1 MASDCCNTNVIKDC
15 CGRPIQPG
23 IGKDVD
29 LTSSLIWKIGIALV
43 LAGQSMVF
51 GLGINITPPERGSGA
66 YIFLHGA
73 LIVSSIIVMILL
85 GRSLF
90 EDAIRNLKKR
100 RLSLEGLF
108 FLSAVGALIGSLIST
123 ITGQSE
129 VYYEVVA
136 IVLVIYT
143 LGKLLSTRS
152 RQKAIDESNK
162 TREAFDY
169 AYIMDDQGQRERVLL
184 EKLDCC
190 SEVVVGPGD
199 AISVDGI
206 IIMGTGFVQETAM
219 TGELDPVVKK
229 VGDYIFAGSYCVD
242 AVFTIKPTGLKGA
255 RRLDILLNTVEQAR
269 LAPSALQEQA
279 DRIIQ
284 WFLPLVIAV
293 SVGTFLFWVGRISW
307 IDALFNSMAVLLV
320 ACPCALG
327 LATPIAVWSG
337 LWKLSKLGLISRSG
351 EFLDTLGRANLMIF
365 DKTGTLSE
373 ENLTLVDFIV
383 VPEMVERK
391 EWLKEAICTIEAQ
404 MDHPIARTL
413 SKMSIN
419 PSNRFIL
426 MSSRIIPGKGIEAQI
441 RECDKE
447 EIITMHLGERDL
459 IPSGND
465 CNLES
470 LSNYQSKRSIFV
482 GLNGKIVAI
491 ALLDEKMRSGLKEV
505 FFELNEL
512 NVKGKIL
519 TGDGSRQYNSIE
531 GVEVLSGLS
540 PLDKESFVKELEDS
554 GQRTIFLGDGIN
566 DAAAMAI
573 SSASIAMG
581 GGAALTQ
588 STASAILMGDTLE
601 VLPKAIKLC
610 RQIRRSV
617 RGNIIYAIS
626 YNCFGMILAAT
637 GVLHPVVA
645 ALIMLISSIGVSI
658 RATRA
663 SKI

>member
-1 MASDCCNTNVIKDC
+1 MASDCCNTSVIKDC

-23 IGKDVD
+23 ISKDVD
-29 LTSSLIWKIGIALV
+29 LTSSLIWKMGIALV

-51 GLGINITPPERGSGA
+51 GLGINITPPERGSGP

-73 LIVSSIIVMILL
+73 LIVSSIIVMLLL
-85 GRSLF
+85 GRPLL
-90 EDAIRNLKKR
+90 EDAIKNLKNR

-169 AYIMDDQGQRERVLL
+169 AYIIDDHGQRERVLL
-184 EKLDCC
+184 EKLHCC
-190 SEVVVGPGD
+190 SEVVAGPGD

-206 IIMGTGFVQETAM
+206 ITAGEGFVQETAM

-229 VGDYIFAGSYCVD
+229 VGDYIFAGSYSVD
-242 AVFTIKPTGLKGA
+242 AVFSIKPTGLKGA

-279 DRIIQ
+279 DKIIQ
-284 WFLPLVIAV
+284 WFLPLVITI
-293 SVGTFLFWVGRISW
+293 SLGTFLFWVGRISW
-307 IDALFNSMAVLLV
+307 VNALFNSMAVLLV

-337 LWKLSKLGLISRSG
+337 LWKLSRLGLISRSG

-373 ENLTLVDFIV
+373 ENLALIDFIV
-383 VPEMVERK
+383 VPEMLGK
-391 EWLKEAICTIEAQ
+391 TEWLKEAIWTIESQ
-404 MDHPIARTL
+404 IDHPIARTL
-413 SKMSIN
+413 QKMSIN
-419 PSNRFIL
+419 TSNRFTLI
-426 MSSRIIPGKGIEAQI
+426 SSRTIPGKGIEAQI
-441 RECDKE
+441 KECDKE
-447 EIITMHLGERDL
+447 EIIIMHLGEREL
-459 IPSGND
+459 IQDMNTGI
-465 CNLES
+465 LES
-470 LSNYQSKRSIFV
+470 LNNYEYKRTIFV
-482 GLNGKIVAI
+482 GINGKIAAI
-491 ALLDEKMRSGLKEV
+491 ALLDERMRAGLKEV
-505 FFELNEL
+505 FLELKKL
-512 NVKGKIL
+512 NINGKIL
-519 TGDGSRQYNSIE
+519 TGDGSQKYHSIE
-531 GVEVLSGLS
+531 GVEVLSGLN
-540 PLDKESFVKELEDS
+540 PLDKESYVKDLEES
-554 GQRTIFLGDGIN
+554 GQRIIFLGDGVN
-566 DAAAMAI
+566 DAPAMAI
-573 SSASIAMG
+573 SSGSIAMG

-626 YNCFGMILAAT
+626 YNCFGMILAAI
-637 GVLHPVVA
+637 GILHPVVA
-645 ALIMLISSIGVSI
+645 ALLMLISSIGVSI
-658 RATRA
+658 RATKA
-663 SKI
+663 AKI